1 MTHLKRRKFMK
12 YATTSGL
19 GIALSNTTILGSSL
33 NYPDNVRIGIIGMD
47 TSHSVAFTEYI
58 NGHDNGFEVI
68 AAYTTVS
75 KDIPASY
82 DRVDKFTQQLKDLGI
97 RIVDSINQLLEQV
110 DCILLETNDGRL
122 HLEQAEEVFQSGKP
136 VFIDKPVAASLEDAV
151 SIYEAAK
158 KHNVVTFSTSGT
170 RFMAQA
176 QKVRNGSIGKV
187 LGADTFSPVK
197 YVPSHS
203 DLYWYGMHGVE
214 HLFTV
219 MRTGCTRVQRTKTD
233 TCDTV
238 VGEWDN
244 GRIGTFRGIVD
255 GSGGH
260 GGHGGQAF
268 GTEEIAYLGRWEGY
282 EPLVD
287 AVLHYFR
294 TNEVPVEPAE
304 TLEIYAFMEAAKV
317 SSERNGEW
325 VTLESVLKE
334 ARN

>member
-1 MTHLKRRKFMK
+1 MK
-12 YATTSGL
+12 YATASSL
-19 GIALSNTTILGSSL
+19 GIALSNTATFGMSLRSSK
-33 NYPDNVRIGIIGMD
+33 NTSIGIIGMD
-47 TSHSVAFTEYI
+47 TSHSVAFTKYI
-58 NGHDNGFEVI
+58 NGQENGFEVI

-82 DRVDKFTQQLKDLGI
+82 ERVDKFTQELKESGI
-97 RIVDSINQLLEQV
+97 QIVDSIKQLLELV

-122 HLEQAEEVFQSGKP
+122 HLEQAEEVFKSGKP
-136 VFIDKPVAASLEDAV
+136 VFIDKPVAASLKDAI

-158 KHNVVTFSTSGT
+158 KYNVVTFSTSGT
-170 RFMAQA
+170 RFMSQA

-187 LGADTFSPVK
+187 MGADTFSPVK

-219 MRTGCTRVQRTKTD
+219 MQTGCTRVRRTKTGI
-233 TCDTV
+233 CDTV
-238 VGEWDN
+238 VGEWDD

-287 AVLHYFR
+287 AILHYFR

-304 TLEIYAFMEAAKV
+304 TLEIYAFMEAAVV
-317 SSERNGEW
+317 SSEQSGAW
-325 VTLESVLKE
+325 VTLESVMKE